1 MACYYTCLCVFF
13 FVRGWSFCSRLWAPP
28 SLVSTTWCRCAA
40 EGSREKDSWTC
51 PCFSSQVNGRRRFAA
66 KMSAEATSAS
76 PDIEEDLSPDEAQA
90 RLQALQQVC
99 QELTR
104 KINELDMDRTEH
116 GLVIDA
122 LKPLDGDRK
131 CFRMVG
137 DVVVER
143 TIAEVA
149 PAVIKNRDA
158 IVETMNKM
166 GEAQQH
172 GQKRPCPRSSPARPP
187 TVAEARLLL
196 RATLWAPSGEPPP
209 RGCRSEAARGAHS
222 CLSHRPLATQAL
234 AQKQKYA
241 DAFAAKY
248 KVSAKNL
255 QPAAAAES
263 AGGAGAG
270 GEGGSQGVL
279 I

>member
-1 MACYYTCLCVFF
+1 MACIFTCLCVFF

-28 SLVSTTWCRCAA
+28 SLVSTTAPLRRT
-40 EGSREKDSWTC
+40 SML
-51 PCFSSQVNGRRRFAA
+51 SSAPMYMFIIPVNGRRRPA
-66 KMSAEATSAS
+66 KMSAEASAT
-76 PDIEEDLSPDEAQA
+76 PEIEDDLSPDEAQA

-166 GEAQQH
+166 GEAQQP
-172 GQKRPCPRSSPARPP
+172 GQKWLCPRSSPARPP

-196 RATLWAPSGEPPP
+196 RASLWAPSGEPPP
-209 RGCRSEAARGAHS
+209 RGCRSEAARGAHG
-222 CLSHRPLATQAL
+222 C
-234 AQKQKYA
+234 
-241 DAFAAKY
+241 
-248 KVSAKNL
+248 
-255 QPAAAAES
+255 
-263 AGGAGAG
+263 
-270 GEGGSQGVL
+270 
-279 I
+279 

>member
-1 MACYYTCLCVFF
+1 MACIFTCLCVFF

-28 SLVSTTWCRCAA
+28 SLVSTTAPLRRT
-40 EGSREKDSWTC
+40 SML
-51 PCFSSQVNGRRRFAA
+51 SSAPMYMFIIPVNGRRRPA

-76 PDIEEDLSPDEAQA
+76 PEIEDDLSPDEAQA

-187 TVAEARLLL
+187 TVAEARLLP

>member
-1 MACYYTCLCVFF
+1 MACVTCLCVFF

-40 EGSREKDSWTC
+40 EGSRQKDRRRVLVFH
-51 PCFSSQVNGRRRFAA
+51 PQVNGRRRFAA

-76 PDIEEDLSPDEAQA
+76 PEIEDDLSPDEAQA

-122 LKPLDGDRK
+122 LKPLDSDRK

-143 TIAEVA
+143 TISEVA

-172 GQKRPCPRSSPARPP
+172 GQKWPCPRSSPARPP

-209 RGCRSEAARGAHS
+209 RGCRREAARGAHS

>member
-1 MACYYTCLCVFF
+1 MLLC
-13 FVRGWSFCSRLWAPP
+13 
-28 SLVSTTWCRCAA
+28 
-40 EGSREKDSWTC
+40 
-51 PCFSSQVNGRRRFAA
+51 
-66 KMSAEATSAS
+66 S
-76 PDIEEDLSPDEAQA
+76 PDLPRGAPVVPTTLRRSRGCAMGDEGGDEEMNPDEAQQ
-90 RLQALQQVC
+90 RLGAMREMCQQMAM
-99 QELTR
+99 

-166 GEAQQH
+166 GEAQQP
-172 GQKRPCPRSSPARPP
+172 GQKWLCPRSSPARPP

-209 RGCRSEAARGAHS
+209 RGCRSEAARGAHG
-222 CLSHRPLATQAL
+222 C
-234 AQKQKYA
+234 
-241 DAFAAKY
+241 
-248 KVSAKNL
+248 
-255 QPAAAAES
+255 
-263 AGGAGAG
+263 
-270 GEGGSQGVL
+270 
-279 I
+279 

>member
-1 MACYYTCLCVFF
+1 MLLCSPNLP
-13 FVRGWSFCSRLWAPP
+13 RGGPVPTDAAAFAG
-28 SLVSTTWCRCAA
+28 CAMGD
-40 EGSREKDSWTC
+40 EGGDEEMN
-51 PCFSSQVNGRRRFAA
+51 P
-66 KMSAEATSAS
+66 AEA
-76 PDIEEDLSPDEAQA
+76 QQ
-90 RLQALQQVC
+90 RLGAMREMCQQMAM
-99 QELTR
+99 

-122 LKPLDGDRK
+122 LKPLDSDRK

-143 TIAEVA
+143 TISEVA

-166 GEAQQH
+166 GEAQQP
-172 GQKRPCPRSSPARPP
+172 GQKWLCPRSSPARPP
-187 TVAEARLLL
+187 AVAEARLLL